1 MNAIAVQQTAPTTL
15 VKNAKLG
22 TKSAITVTRTIIVIR
37 MITYLYLDPKK
48 SRCSIMSKTASIV
61 PG

>member
-1 MNAIAVQQTAPTTL
+1 MKAIAVQANDPTTL

-22 TKSAITVTRTIIVIR
+22 TKSAITVTRTIIVILI
-37 MITYLYLDPKK
+37 ITYLCLGLKNP
-48 SRCSIMSKTASIV
+48 RCSIRSKTARIV

>member
-1 MNAIAVQQTAPTTL
+1 MKAIAVQANAPTTL

-22 TKSAITVTRTIIVIR
+22 TKSAITVTRTIIVMR
-37 MITYLYLDPKK
+37 MITYLYLGLKK